1 MLCSLAGG
9 DNVGGIAGSGVT
21 ITGCYAMPT
30 ITDCT
35 GRRGAIAGQIAIDED
50 TQLLRLDQLSDNH
63 YVSEV
68 LYGIDRISYRDAA
81 EPMGYQELLAS
92 PGTPIAFHYLTVTFR
107 AGDRYLGT
115 QRVNYGDP
123 YSTIVF
129 PEIPAQEGSYG
140 KWPEIGD
147 GEIMGNMVI
156 TGEYVDSVRVI
167 ESVVCDPQ
175 SGKQLAL
182 IDNDFNSEAR
192 LTASMTAEPVF
203 QNSGYMGHVCYSV
216 RIENSGK
223 DAGESFALRL
233 YNPYGMQKISVWRYD
248 GNQWNEM
255 EYLDRGSYVQV
266 EMQGLEGIY
275 CIAVKEDKTLLIV
288 GIAGSAAVVL
298 LLFVIVRKIRKK
310 KKVK

>member
-1 MLCSLAGG
+1 M
-9 DNVGGIAGSGVT
+9 
-21 ITGCYAMPT
+21 
-30 ITDCT
+30 
-35 GRRGAIAGQIAIDED
+35 
-50 TQLLRLDQLSDNH
+50 
-63 YVSEV
+63 
-68 LYGIDRISYRDAA
+68 
-81 EPMGYQELLAS
+81 
-92 PGTPIAFHYLTVTFR
+92 
-107 AGDRYLGT
+107 
-115 QRVNYGDP
+115 
-123 YSTIVF
+123 
-129 PEIPAQEGSYG
+129 
-140 KWPEIGD
+140 
-147 GEIMGNMVI
+147 
-156 TGEYVDSVRVI
+156 I